1 MFSFVPHLPLEFVEE
16 NCMEDGCKHPKID
29 TFHLYLEITL
39 EVRILFYVFLLSLL
53 LHLSQKNGPCQQ
65 TPTGPLHE

>member
-1 MFSFVPHLPLEFVEE
+1 
-16 NCMEDGCKHPKID
+16 MEDGCKYPKID

-39 EVRILFYVFLLSLL
+39 EARILIYVFLSLL

-65 TPTGPLHE
+65 TPIGPLPE

>member
-1 MFSFVPHLPLEFVEE
+1 MFSSVPHLPLEFVEE

-39 EVRILFYVFLLSLL
+39 EVRILFLSFSTFSSSSSLPKEWP
-53 LHLSQKNGPCQQ
+53 LSIN
-65 TPTGPLHE
+65 TNWPTA